1 MSMDTVRN
9 ALGGISGI
17 HVTPYAADGAV
28 DEALTATVAG
38 RIAAAGVHNVVS
50 GGNTGEFFSLTF
62 DEVARLQAAAFEGIG
77 DRALRTAA
85 VGRSLTEALE
95 TARLAVKAGAQA
107 LMIHHPMD
115 PFAAPSA
122 QADYFLAIAEASPV
136 PVMAYLRSDAMPVAE
151 IARVARHPNMAGIK
165 FASTNLLLLAECVRQ
180 TADAPCVWVCGLA
193 EGWAPAHYAAGA
205 RGFTSG
211 LVNVFPERSLA
222 IWRALEAGD
231 MGAARALIDPVVPF
245 EQLRTR
251 HNNGANVTVVKEA
264 MTMMGLHVGPARLP
278 NLPRL
283 DDPDRARLK
292 AVLGSLAGAAGGLR
306 AAE

>member
-1 MSMDTVRN
+1 M
-9 ALGGISGI
+9 
-17 HVTPYAADGAV
+17 
-28 DEALTATVAG
+28 TARVCA
-38 RIAAAGVHNVVS
+38 RIAAAGVHNIVS

-62 DEVARLQAAAFEGIG
+62 DEVNRLQAAAFEGVG

-85 VGRSLTEALE
+85 VGRSLTEALA
-95 TARLAVKAGAQA
+95 TARRAVSAGAQA

-122 QADYFLAIAEASPV
+122 QADYFLAIAEAAAV
-136 PVMAYLRSDAMPVAE
+136 PVMAYLRADTIPVSDLQ
-151 IARVARHPNMAGIK
+151 RLARHPNMAGVK
-165 FASTNLLLLAECVRQ
+165 FASTNLMLLAECVRQ
-180 TADAPCVWVCGLA
+180 TADSPCVWVCGLA

-211 LVNVFPERSLA
+211 LINVAPARSLA
-222 IWRALEAGD
+222 IWRALESGD
-231 MGAARALIDPVVPF
+231 MAAARALIDPITPF

-264 MTMMGLHVGPARLP
+264 MMLQGFDVGPARLP

-283 DDPDRARLK
+283 EAADRARLT
-292 AVLGSLAGAAGGLR
+292 ALLETLGL
-306 AAE
+306 E